1 MSKSMKV
8 SIIYTIAWGLISVCM
23 IVIFSL
29 PNTISN
35 WGENPIKTVV
45 LSALFL
51 LGFLTN
57 LFLRLYEK
65 SKKHGFKKDERDKKI
80 QADAIFKSLS
90 ILLVY
95 IFLLCVALYLFY
107 ENTGTMPI
115 GWVWFIAY
123 SQIAVVY
130 FLVSLFSVIGY
141 KKQGM

>member
-51 LGFLTN
+51 LGFLIN

-107 ENTGTMPI
+107 ENTGMMPI

-130 FLVSLFSVIGY
+130 FLVSLFAVIGY